1 MVYLAI
7 LLGVVSCLVTN
18 ALDLYPWGKY
28 DFKEHSADLLDA
40 MREYEHLKVWDSTIS
55 KSLQPERAD
64 KLVLKNSEGNAFEL
78 KIKEENAA
86 PAFDKHPARNNLTQ
100 IVAALQ
106 ENCAVLIDG
115 YWSYEWCHG

>member
-1 MVYLAI
+1 MFQLAV
-7 LLGVVSCLVTN
+7 LLGVLSCLTTK
-18 ALDLYPWGKY
+18 ALDLYPWGKF

-55 KSLQPERAD
+55 KSLAPDSSER
-64 KLVLKNSEGNAFEL
+64 LVLKNSEGNAFEL
-78 KIKEENAA
+78 KIKEGATVGA
-86 PAFDKHPARNNLTQ
+86 LSKHPARNNLTQ